1 MSMVQI
7 FNIDGDVVSEA
18 WIGDDSPMPD
28 GWHRD
33 VNSAMKA
40 NAAKPKPAKAA
51 AKGKGK
57 SKAVEVEV
65 EAESEGEE

>member
-1 MSMVQI
+1 MSMIKI

-33 VNSAMKA
+33 VNSAMNA
-40 NAAKPKPAKAA
+40 NAAKAKPAKAA
-51 AKGKGK
+51 RKGKG
-57 SKAVEVEV
+57 KAVEVEV
-65 EAESEGEE
+65 EVEGEE